1 MNDGI
6 QVNVTCGQLRSWGRQ
21 ALAGNWSL
29 AVMGALLFSF
39 LNYLPVLVINI
50 VFNSDGLE
58 WVINLYG
65 ILVSGPLTLGFTTFM
80 IAVFRRRRTSPGEV
94 FYGFESFG
102 KSLGLFLATSFFIL
116 LWSLLVIIPGI
127 IAAYRYAMSFYI
139 LADNP
144 GFGVMETIRESKRI
158 MYGNKLKLFTLELSF
173 LGWAILALITA
184 GIGFLWLLPYMVAS
198 TVGFYEVANG
208 NLRIGQRERTI
219 EHLQEE
225 R

>member
-39 LNYLPVLVINI
+39 LNFLPVLVINL
-50 VFNSDGLE
+50 VFDSDGLE

-80 IAVFRRRRTSPGEV
+80 IAIFRRRQTSPSEV

-102 KSLGLFLATSFFIL
+102 KSLGLFLVMNFFIL
-116 LWSLLVIIPGI
+116 LWSLLFIIPGI

-144 GFGVMETIRESKRI
+144 GFGIMETIKESKRI
-158 MYGNKLKLFTLELSF
+158 MYGNKGKLFIMELSF
-173 LGWAILALITA
+173 IGWAILAAITA
-184 GIGFLWLLPYMVAS
+184 GIGFLWLMPYMVAS
-198 TVGFYEVANG
+198 TVAFYEIANG
-208 NLRIGQRERTI
+208 NLRVGHREASI
-219 EHLQEE
+219 EHHQEE